1 MPETNTG
8 AEPKLYTGAPRRPR
22 VFVAC
27 VFPEQV
33 LDLFI
38 RQFNADGNNTGR
50 PLTASELISRPQG
63 MDAVVVTA
71 TDHLDATV
79 VSQLPSSVRIDR
91 KGGWRERGW
100 QSV

>member
-1 MPETNTG
+1 MAESNTG
-8 AEPKLYTGAPRRPR
+8 AEPKLDTGAPRRPR

-50 PLTASELISRPQG
+50 PLTASELISRSQG

-71 TDHLDATV
+71 TDPLDAPV
-79 VSQLPSSVRIDR
+79 VRQFPSYVRLLSQEAARV
-91 KGGWRERGW
+91 GQEG
-100 QSV
+100 

>member
-1 MPETNTG
+1 MAESNTG
-8 AEPKLYTGAPRRPR
+8 AEPKLDTGAPRRPR

-50 PLTASELISRPQG
+50 PLTASELISRSQG

-79 VSQLPSSVRIDR
+79 VSQLPSSVRMLDR
-91 KGGWRERGW
+91 KSTRLN
-100 QSV
+100 SSH